1 MTKIRFNIG
10 DKSYTFNATMEIKLD
25 GEDKPNNLRVETIL
39 SEEIKRYI
47 NNNNLNGKP
56 KHISIEDESFIG
68 ECKDLSIIGILEM
81 RAKQGYGVKF

>member
-1 MTKIRFNIG
+1 MTKINFNIG
-10 DKSYTFNATMEIKLD
+10 EESYTFNATMEVKLD

-47 NNNNLNGKP
+47 NNNNLKGKP
-56 KHISIEDESFIG
+56 KHISIEDECFIG
-68 ECKDLSIIGILEM
+68 ECTDLSVIGKLEI